1 MKNISILRNLIIHVI
16 FPLLIGLTLYALSGR
31 LIFPLNLLLRQP
43 IDSTYRLPNLIL
55 FNLPD
60 GLWSYAFMSFIILLW
75 RNDSYK
81 NRWIIVV
88 FMVSLG
94 WELGQKIGFINGT
107 FDWVDCLFI
116 LIFNVL
122 SIKILKHESI

>member
-1 MKNISILRNLIIHVI
+1 MKKISILRGINIHVI
-16 FPLLIGLTLYALSGR
+16 FPLLIGLTLYTLSGR

-43 IDSTYRLPNLIL
+43 IDYTYRLPNLIL

-107 FDWVDCLFI
+107 FDWLDCLFI

>member
-1 MKNISILRNLIIHVI
+1 MGAILRGLTIHTI
-16 FPLLIGLTLYALSGR
+16 LPLSIGLTLYTLSGR
-31 LIFPLNLLLRQP
+31 LIFPLSLLLKQP
-43 IDSTYRLPNLIL
+43 IYSTFRLHNLIL

-81 NRWIIVV
+81 SRWIIVV
-88 FMVSLG
+88 FIITLG

-107 FDWVDCLFI
+107 FDWIDCLFI